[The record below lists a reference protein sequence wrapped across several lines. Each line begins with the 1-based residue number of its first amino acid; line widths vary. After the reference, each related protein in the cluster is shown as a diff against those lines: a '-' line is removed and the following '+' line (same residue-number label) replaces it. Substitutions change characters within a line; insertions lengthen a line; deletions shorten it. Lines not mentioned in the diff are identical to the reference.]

1 VLFADR
7 PPAVHRWFKHGSSK
21 CGTLVASDRS
31 QGRGTMARKAT
42 RSWVAQAVLVVLA
55 IGVVVAAPLAS
66 SSRTPADAVTIAGA
80 RSISDQVAVNF
91 DASGRKPPEQRTT
104 DVHLLAFNDLHGNL
118 EAAGNNIY
126 GQFAGGAAYL
136 AKAVKDRQA
145 TYGNL
150 QATVFAGD
158 NIGASPLA
166 NGLFLEEPITIASNL
181 MNVDFA
187 SVGNHEFDKGSDEL
201 LRIQNGGCH
210 PTEGCTAAPYA
221 LPNGGTTNVYPGADF
236 QYLSANVVVDA
247 TGQTLF
253 PAFETK
259 RFKSKSGKKFEVGF
273 IGEVLEATPTIVT
286 PTGVAGLTFQDEAD
300 AANRAVGQ
308 LKRQGVDTSVLVIHE
323 GGFQTTA
330 ALNGCAGNL
339 GGSAI
344 ADIAGRLD
352 PSIKV
357 IVSAHTHAEYRCT
370 ITAGGVTRLIT
381 SASSFGRILTD
392 ITLTVDD
399 KSGELVQASAENV
412 IVANALNTPG
422 PGVVRQPDLTK
433 EDPQVQAV
441 VAQYVAASAPLANRV
456 IGRIQGDLT
465 RTGSPFGESAL
476 GDVIADAQ
484 FVATQPA
491 DLGGARL
498 AFMNPGGIRADLR
511 VADISSGGEAPGEV
525 TYGEAFTVQPFGNSL
540 VTKTM
545 TGDMIRRLL
554 QQQFPGCGGQT
565 TQRIL
570 QVSATFRYE
579 RDLAATT
586 CEGRIGRMFVDG
598 VEVALTD
605 SFRVTMNNF
614 LAAGG
619 DGFTVFN
626 EGTNALGGAQ
636 DIDAFVA
643 AFAAAEPAGIAVPTL
658 DRIVPVP
665 VP

>member
-1 VLFADR
+1 
-7 PPAVHRWFKHGSSK
+7 
-21 CGTLVASDRS
+21 
-31 QGRGTMARKAT
+31 MAHKSV
-42 RSWVAQAVLVVLA
+42 RSWVAQAMLVALA
-55 IGVVVAAPLAS
+55 VGVVVAAPLAS
-66 SSRTPADAVTIAGA
+66 SNHSRAEAVTISGA
-80 RSISDQVAVNF
+80 RSLSDQVVVNF
-91 DASGRKPPEQRTT
+91 DASAMASKERTT

-118 EAAGNNIY
+118 EAGGNNIY

-145 TYGNL
+145 TYGDQ

-166 NGLFLEEPITIASNL
+166 NGLFFEEPITIATNL
-181 MNVDFA
+181 MNVDFG
-187 SVGNHEFDKGSDEL
+187 SVGNHEFDKGKDEL
-201 LRIQNGGCH
+201 LRIQNGGCR
-210 PTEGCTAAPYA
+210 PDPGCTAAPYA
-221 LPNGGTTNVYPGADF
+221 LPDGTTTDVYPGADF

-247 TGQTLF
+247 TGETLF
-253 PAFETK
+253 PAFGTKSFRSDTGET
-259 RFKSKSGKKFEVGF
+259 FEVGF

-300 AANRAVGQ
+300 AANRAVRK
-308 LKRQGVDTSVLVIHE
+308 LKDEGVKTSVLVIHE
-323 GGFQTTA
+323 GGFQTTGA
-330 ALNGCAGNL
+330 TLNGCAGNL
-339 GGSAI
+339 AGSAI

-370 ITAGGVTRLIT
+370 ITVGGVTRLIT
-381 SASSFGRILTD
+381 SASSFGRILSD
-392 ITLTVDD
+392 ITLTVDNRNG
-399 KSGELVQASAENV
+399 KLVQASAENV
-412 IVANALNTPG
+412 IVRNALNTPG
-422 PGVVRQPDLTK
+422 PGVVRQPDTSK

-441 VAQYVAASAPLANRV
+441 VQQYVTASAPLANRV

-465 RTGSPFGESAL
+465 RTPSEFGESAL

-491 DLGGARL
+491 NLGGARL
-498 AFMNPGGIRADLR
+498 AFMNPGGIRADLLFN
-511 VADISSGGEAPGEV
+511 DISSGGEAPGEV

-545 TGDMIRRLL
+545 TGDMMRRLL
-554 QQQFPGCGGQT
+554 EQQFPGCGGQT
-565 TQRIL
+565 TRRIL
-570 QVSATFRYE
+570 QVSSTFRYE
-579 RDLAATT
+579 QAPTATT

-598 VEVALTD
+598 VEVAPTD

-626 EGTNALGGAQ
+626 EGTDALGGAQ

-643 AFAAAEPAGIAVPTL
+643 AFAAAEPAGIAVPPPN
-658 DRIVPVP
+658 RIVAVP
-665 VP
+665 PP

>member
-1 VLFADR
+1 M
-7 PPAVHRWFKHGSSK
+7 
-21 CGTLVASDRS
+21 
-31 QGRGTMARKAT
+31 GRTR
-42 RSWVAQAVLVVLA
+42 RSWIAQAAVAALALGVVLT
-55 IGVVVAAPLAS
+55 APLAS
-66 SSRTPADAVTIAGA
+66 SDRTPAGAVTISGA
-80 RSISDQVAVNF
+80 RSLSDQVVVSYGG
-91 DASGRKPPEQRTT
+91 DARETRTT

-145 TYGNL
+145 LYGDH
-150 QATVFAGD
+150 QATLFAGD

-166 NGLFLEEPITIASNL
+166 NGLFFEEPITIASNL

-187 SVGNHEFDKGSDEL
+187 SVGNHEFDKGSAEL

-210 PTEGCTAAPYA
+210 ADGCTAAPYA
-221 LPNGGTTNVYPGADF
+221 LPDGSTTDVYPGADF

-247 TGQTLF
+247 TGRTLF
-253 PAFETK
+253 PAFGTQ
-259 RFKSKSGKKFEVGF
+259 RFKSDSGKKFTVGF

-300 AANRAVGQ
+300 AANRAARQ
-308 LKRQGVDTSVLVIHE
+308 LERQGVDTSVLVIHE
-323 GGFQTTA
+323 GGFQTTGA

-339 GGSAI
+339 AGSAI
-344 ADIAGRLD
+344 ADIASRLD

-399 KSGELVQASAENV
+399 KTGELVQASAENV
-412 IVANALNTPG
+412 IVGNALNTPA
-422 PGVVRQPDLTK
+422 PGVTRIPDPSR
-433 EDPQVQAV
+433 EDPQVRAV
-441 VAQYVAASAPLANRV
+441 VDQYVAAAAPLANRV

-465 RTGSPFGESAL
+465 RTASPLGESAL
-476 GDVIADAQ
+476 GDVIADVQ
-484 FVATQPA
+484 HVATQPA
-491 DLGGARL
+491 DLGGAQL

-554 QQQFPGCGGQT
+554 EQQFPGCGGQT

-570 QVSATFRYE
+570 QVSSSFRYE
-579 RDLAATT
+579 QSPGAST
-586 CEGRIGRMFVDG
+586 CAGRIGRILVGG
-598 VEVALTD
+598 VEMTPTD
-605 SFRVTMNNF
+605 SFRVTMNSF

-626 EGTNALGGAQ
+626 EGTDALGGAQ
-636 DIDAFVA
+636 DIDALVA
-643 AFAAAEPAGIAVPTL
+643 AFAAAEPAGIAVPAL
-658 DRIVPVP
+658 DRIVAPVP
-665 VP
+665 